1 MRSPRRASWRSRS
14 AARRVASSASLW
26 TPSWRRFA
34 GWTSSARSPAD
45 GRLAAGAASQTCLR
59 RHPVLTSRKSGRC
72 PLFYFRVIGDAGRRE
87 AARDRGCRAARAARS
102 RAHARRPGVAA
113 APTPGRA
120 ALVRGQA
127 GGRRHPRLPAGEPP
141 GGRRARRVRVDR
153 GGVRSRG
160 LVAGAGSAAP
170 NGSGVSLGGRQ
181 ACALL
186 AHRWA
191 GSAGPTARH
200 RRRAGRPRTG
210 RWHGGEAGSGERHE
224 GPAGRRGALEQTV
237 AGQMNRELIM
247 IIEQLGREKGIDKE
261 VLFEALETALLSAS
275 RKSLGP
281 GDNVRIHIDRKT
293 GDFRI
298 YQRKQVVEEVTDPET
313 QIALA
318 DAKALNPEA
327 ELGVELELLQDRP
340 LQDLGRIAAQTAK
353 QVILQKVRDAE
364 REGIYSEFVG
374 KEGQILRGVVHRIE
388 KRNVILEVGKAE
400 AILPEREQIPGER
413 YNPGDRVRAYVLE
426 VRRTAK
432 GPQISLSRTHPGY
445 LTRLFETEIPEI
457 QEGIVI
463 VKATAREGGE
473 RATVAVSPT
482 KRDVDPIGPC
492 VGLRGTR
499 IQVIS
504 RELRGEKIDIIE
516 WSNAPASFVA
526 RALSP
531 AKVSSV
537 TIAEEP
543 AEGGEAHGETHMAA
557 LVVVP
562 DNQLSL
568 AIGKKGQN
576 ARLAAQLTGMRIDI
590 KSEGEVEA
598 ERAEAEHAEAARA
611 ALSTLPR

>member
-1 MRSPRRASWRSRS
+1 
-14 AARRVASSASLW
+14 
-26 TPSWRRFA
+26 
-34 GWTSSARSPAD
+34 
-45 GRLAAGAASQTCLR
+45 
-59 RHPVLTSRKSGRC
+59 
-72 PLFYFRVIGDAGRRE
+72 
-87 AARDRGCRAARAARS
+87 
-102 RAHARRPGVAA
+102 
-113 APTPGRA
+113 
-120 ALVRGQA
+120 
-127 GGRRHPRLPAGEPP
+127 
-141 GGRRARRVRVDR
+141 
-153 GGVRSRG
+153 
-160 LVAGAGSAAP
+160 
-170 NGSGVSLGGRQ
+170 
-181 ACALL
+181 
-186 AHRWA
+186 
-191 GSAGPTARH
+191 
-200 RRRAGRPRTG
+200 
-210 RWHGGEAGSGERHE
+210 
-224 GPAGRRGALEQTV
+224 
-237 AGQMNRELIM
+237 MNRELI
-247 IIEQLGREKGIDKE
+247 IVIEQLGREKGIDKE

-298 YQRKQVVEEVTDPET
+298 YQRKQVVDEVSDPET

-327 ELGVELELLQDRP
+327 EVGVELELLQDKP

-388 KRNVILEVGKAE
+388 KRNVILEIGKAE

-445 LTRLFETEIPEI
+445 LARLFETEIPEI

-463 VKATAREGGE
+463 VKATAREAGE
-473 RATVAVSPT
+473 RAKVAVAST
-482 KRDVDPIGPC
+482 KRDVDPIGAC

-516 WSNAPASFVA
+516 WSNDPASFVA

-537 TIAEEP
+537 TISEETDP
-543 AEGGEAHGETHMAA
+543 EGGELQTAA

-576 ARLAAQLTGMRIDI
+576 ARLAAKLTGMRIDI
-590 KSEGEVEA
+590 KSESEVEA
-598 ERAEAEHAEAARA
+598 ERAEAEQAEAARA
-611 ALSTLPR
+611 ALATLPGMTPEMFHALIETGLVSPRAVAAAGRERLASLPAIGASAEAIVAAAEAWLAEREPKDTQEEDGAVAEPEHPPATA